1 MFAYGVA
8 YGYQLQTG
16 PGTYNESAFKNMDFV
31 IAEAGKR
38 DLKLLIS
45 LASNWIYAPNTTGT
59 KYPPPPSP
67 SNLSPVACCSWVSGP
82 EKVMVRTSSP
92 LIVASSPPPIS
103 NDVAFTPA

>member
-59 KYPPPPSP
+59 KYPPPSP